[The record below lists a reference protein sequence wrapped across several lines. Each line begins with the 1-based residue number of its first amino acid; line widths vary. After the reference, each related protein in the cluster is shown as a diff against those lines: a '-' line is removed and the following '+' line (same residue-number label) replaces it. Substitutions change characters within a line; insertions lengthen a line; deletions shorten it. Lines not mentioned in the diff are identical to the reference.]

1 MEFVDKQIFTAVEN
15 KLRRITTLAID
26 ICSLLDR
33 LANGDIVLT
42 PDTEDPE
49 NGIYTIEQFLHIIHN
64 NLYCGLELLPPPP
77 LEEVDCMYA
86 LDI

>member
-1 MEFVDKQIFTAVEN
+1 MISKFLPQ
-15 KLRRITTLAID
+15 LRTNCGALLPPAIE

-33 LANGDIVLT
+33 LANGDITLT
-42 PDTEDPE
+42 TDTEDSE

-64 NLYCGLELLPPPP
+64 DLYCGLGLVPPPP